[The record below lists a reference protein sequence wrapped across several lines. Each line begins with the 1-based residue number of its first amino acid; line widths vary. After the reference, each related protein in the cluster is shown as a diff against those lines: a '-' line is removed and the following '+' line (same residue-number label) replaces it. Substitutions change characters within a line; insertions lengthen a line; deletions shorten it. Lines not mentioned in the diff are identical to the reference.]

1 MTTQVP
7 KNGLVWKVATGA
19 LALFLVT
26 SGAMWG
32 MVSAHAAAPH
42 KTSLPRTEFDLFH
55 DTVDH
60 RLERIERK
68 LDALLER

>member
-1 MTTQVP
+1 MNTQVP
-7 KNGLVWKVATGA
+7 KNGLVWKVATGT

-26 SGAMWG
+26 AGAMYG
-32 MVSAHAAAPH
+32 MVEAHASSPH
-42 KTSLPRTEFDLFH
+42 ASSLPRTEFDLFH